1 MKYPNAAKGINK
13 IYIAEILSIMAAV
26 LAVVMMIL
34 VAANNVDTSISGEEA
49 AQVLQKAN
57 IGTSFVVLGVVMMLL
72 MLVSFFMNLTGIISA
87 SKDEAGFKRALWVL
101 LAGIVFEI
109 IASVLQNS
117 SLQAANWLKV
127 PATLCDLVVMIFV
140 LEGITTMADSLVR
153 KDISDM
159 CAKCRTYLLCV
170 LSLSAAAE
178 VLASLG
184 VTGSAMHS
192 TTGIAA
198 YLLEIVAYVFYLRV
212 LNKARLMQ

>member
-26 LAVVMMIL
+26 LAIAMMIL
-34 VAANNVDTSISGEEA
+34 VTSNSIDTGLSADAATQA
-49 AQVLQKAN
+49 LQSAR
-57 IGTSFVVLGVVMMLL
+57 IGTPFVVLGVLMMLL

-109 IASVLQNS
+109 IASILQNS
-117 SLQAANWLKV
+117 SPQAANWLKV
-127 PATLCDLVVMIFV
+127 PATLCNLVVMIFV
-140 LEGITTMADSLVR
+140 LEGIATLADSLVR

-170 LSLSAAAE
+170 LILSAAAE

-184 VTGSAMHS
+184 VTGSAMQS

-198 YLLEIVAYVFYLRV
+198 HLLEIVAYVFYLRV

>member
-26 LAVVMMIL
+26 LAIAMMIL
-34 VAANNVDTSISGEEA
+34 VASNSIDTGLSAEA
-49 AQVLQKAN
+49 ATQALQSAR
-57 IGTSFVVLGVVMMLL
+57 IGTPFVVLGVLMMLL

-109 IASVLQNS
+109 IASILQNS
-117 SLQAANWLKV
+117 SPQAANWLKV
-127 PATLCDLVVMIFV
+127 PATLCNLVVMIFV
-140 LEGITTMADSLVR
+140 LEGIATMADGLVR

-170 LSLSAAAE
+170 LILSAAAE
-178 VLASLG
+178 VLTSLG
-184 VTGSAMHS
+184 VTGSAMQS

-198 YLLEIVAYVFYLRV
+198 HLLEIVAYVFYLRV

>member
-34 VAANNVDTSISGEEA
+34 VTSNSIDTGLSAEA
-49 AQVLQKAN
+49 ATQALQSAR
-57 IGTSFVVLGVVMMLL
+57 IGTPFVVLGIVMMLL

-109 IASVLQNS
+109 IASILHNS
-117 SLQAANWLKV
+117 SPQTANWLKV

-140 LEGITTMADSLVR
+140 LEGISTLADSLVR

-170 LSLSAAAE
+170 LILSAAAE

-184 VTGSAMHS
+184 VTGSAMQS

-198 YLLEIVAYVFYLRV
+198 HLLEIVAYVFYLRV

>member
-13 IYIAEILSIMAAV
+13 IYIAEILSIMAAI
-26 LAVVMMIL
+26 LAIVVMIL
-34 VAANNVDTSISGEEA
+34 VASNNIDTGISGEEA
-49 AQVLQKAN
+49 SRALQAAN
-57 IGTSFVVLGVVMMLL
+57 IGTPFIIFSVIMMLL

-101 LAGIVFEI
+101 LAGIALEI
-109 IASVLQNS
+109 IASILQNS
-117 SLQAANWLKV
+117 SPQAANWLKV

-140 LEGITTMADSLVR
+140 LEGITTLADSLVR
-153 KDISDM
+153 KDFSDM

-170 LSLSAAAE
+170 LILSAAAE

-184 VTGSAMHS
+184 VTGSAMQS

-198 YLLEIVAYVFYLRV
+198 HLLEIVAYVFYLRV

>member
-26 LAVVMMIL
+26 LAIAIMIL
-34 VAANNVDTSISGEEA
+34 VASKSIDTSLSGDA
-49 AQVLQKAN
+49 LTQALQAAN
-57 IGTSFVVLGVVMMLL
+57 IGTPFVVLGIVMMLL
-72 MLVSFFMNLTGIISA
+72 ILVSFFMNLTGIISA
-87 SKDEAGFKRALWVL
+87 SKDEAGFKRAMWVL

-109 IASVLQNS
+109 IASILQNS
-117 SLQAANWLKV
+117 SPQAANWLKV

-170 LSLSAAAE
+170 LILSAAAE

-184 VTGSAMHS
+184 VTGSAMYS